1 MRRALP
7 CGALLALALGCGG
20 SGDVADVSA
29 APATVL
35 VGAIEAVEEKLVEPI
50 LGTGTIA
57 AQKTTNISPRVDG
70 SIEEIFVKV
79 GDRVELGAP
88 LFRTRDIDY
97 RIRREQQQ
105 AAVQLAAAEAENAR
119 QDLKRARNLGER
131 NVLSA
136 HALDDAETRD
146 RIGAAKLRAAKA
158 ALARARQDLDDVVV
172 TAPYTGVI
180 TRRFVDEGAFIRS
193 MMAAN
198 SPVVQIMKIDV
209 VLAIVHVPEIHL
221 PRVQVG
227 TPAIVSIDGL
237 DCEYESHVYILNDR
251 VEHTSHAIEL
261 RLPIANED
269 LTIKPGLFARAKIL
283 PEARSAVVVDR
294 RAVLG
299 SGESRWVFT
308 AEEER
313 AVRRPIR
320 VRDLDATRVEILS
333 GLAAGE
339 RVLVGPNLA
348 RLDDGTP
355 VLLQASDVAL

>member
-1 MRRALP
+1 VA
-7 CGALLALALGCGG
+7 ALAVALGFAFGCGG

-29 APATVL
+29 APPSIVIGATQ
-35 VGAIEAVEEKLVEPI
+35 AVQEDLVEPI

-70 SIEEIFVKV
+70 IIEEIFVKV
-79 GDRVELGAP
+79 GDRVESGAL
-88 LFRTRDIDY
+88 LFRTRAIDY
-97 RIRREQQQ
+97 RIRLDQQQ
-105 AAVQLAAAEAENAR
+105 AAVQLASAEAENAR
-119 QDLKRARNLGER
+119 RDLKRAQDLGER
-131 NVLSA
+131 KVLSD
-136 HALDDAETRD
+136 HALDDAKTRA
-146 RIGAAKLRAAKA
+146 RIAAAKVAAARAAHE
-158 ALARARQDLDDVVV
+158 RAKQDLEDVVV

-221 PRVQVG
+221 PRIQLG
-227 TPAIVSIDGL
+227 TPARVHIDGL
-237 DCEYESHVYILNDR
+237 AREYESQVYILNDR

-261 RLPIANED
+261 RLPIANEN
-269 LTIKPGLFARAKIL
+269 LAIKPGLFAKAELL
-283 PEARSAVVVDR
+283 PEARAAVLVDR

-299 SGESRWVFT
+299 SGQSRWVFT
-308 AEEER
+308 ASEDR
-313 AVRRPIR
+313 AVRRPVQ

-339 RVLVGPNLA
+339 RVLIGPNLA

>member
-1 MRRALP
+1 MSRALV
-7 CGALLALALGCGG
+7 CGALLALALGCGS

-35 VGAIEAVEEKLVEPI
+35 VGATEAVAEKLVEPI

-57 AQKTTNISPRVDG
+57 AEKTTNISPRVDG
-70 SIEEIFVKV
+70 IIEEIFVKV

-88 LFRTRDIDY
+88 LFRTREIDY
-97 RIRREQQQ
+97 RIRLEQQQ

-131 NVLSA
+131 NVLSV
-136 HALDDAETRD
+136 HALDDAKTRD
-146 RIGAAKLRAAKA
+146 RIAAAKLQAAKA
-158 ALARARQDLDDVVV
+158 TLARAQQDLDDVVV

-221 PRVQVG
+221 PRIRLG

-237 DCEYESHVYILNDR
+237 SREYESQVYILNDR

-269 LTIKPGLFARAKIL
+269 LKPGLFAKAEL
-283 PEARSAVVVDR
+283 MPEARSAVVVDR

-339 RVLVGPNLA
+339 RVLIGPNLA